1 MDMLLSTSLSSKN
14 IIFQDFITV
23 VEQKNANLE
32 CQFLLTVQLTRE
44 TWDTKSTETELSS
57 YCDPGF

>member
-44 TWDTKSTETELSS
+44 T
-57 YCDPGF
+57 